1 MKIPKA
7 TKLPSGKW
15 RIQLRLGGESYSVTE
30 DTLRG
35 AQRRAE
41 RIKAEYRVTTLQ
53 KEKALRSDSSGLT
66 VKEAMRRYVD
76 SRPVTPSMRP
86 VTHPKMYTS

>member
-15 RIQLRLGGESYSVTE
+15 RIQLRLGGESYSITE

-53 KEKALRSDSSGLT
+53 KEKALRNDSRGLT
-66 VKEAMRRYVD
+66 VKEAMKA
-76 SRPVTPSMRP
+76 P
-86 VTHPKMYTS
+86 